1 MNIEFFTTVISLFI
15 VISQGLQ
22 VFQNDQVLTLIEN
35 AGYNGEAHQIDTE
48 DGYILKLHRIIP
60 KKTNSLKP
68 VLLCHGILATS
79 ADFLVTGS
87 QSALAYLL
95 SDYGHDVWLGN

>member
-87 QSALAYLL
+87 QIALAYLL

>member
-1 MNIEFFTTVISLFI
+1 MNIEYFTTVISLFI

-35 AGYNGEAHQIDTE
+35 AGYNGEAHQVDTE

-60 KKTNSLKP
+60 KKSNGLKP

-79 ADFLVTGS
+79 ADFLITGP
-87 QSALAYLL
+87 QIALAYLL